1 MTRLRM
7 AAWCLV
13 LAGVLVFAGCDA
25 FDKRTTT
32 EYENA
37 MKIWTEGN
45 YRTAVTQFLAL
56 AKEHPFSPLADNAL
70 YWAGMTQFLYLGETE
85 KALQTLNFTLK
96 KYPRR
101 DMAPQSQY
109 MIAQIYELGYNDYER
124 AIGEYRRASEYS
136 DREVREKSLYSLGDN
151 FFRLGKADDA
161 REAWTRQVQEF
172 PRGPQS
178 KMAYFRLGTAA
189 FAKGDLAAAE
199 NYYRR
204 TLEVDP
210 DQELTVKVK
219 YALANCLE
227 AGEQLQEAL
236 KLYRELLAVYPNRE
250 ALEIKIRALETRI
263 IKKSY

>member
-1 MTRLRM
+1 MTRFRM
-7 AAWCLV
+7 AAWF
-13 LAGVLVFAGCDA
+13 LALAATLVFTGCDA
-25 FDKRTTT
+25 FGKRTTA

-37 MKIWTEGN
+37 MKAWNEGDH
-45 YRTAVTQFLAL
+45 RTAVTRFLAL
-56 AKEHPFSPLADNAL
+56 AKEHPFSPRADNAL

-101 DMAPQSQY
+101 DTAPQTRY
-109 MIAQIYELGYNDYER
+109 MIAQIHELGYHDYER
-124 AIGEYRRASEYS
+124 AVEEYRRASEYS

-151 FFRLGKADDA
+151 LFRLGKADDA

-172 PRGPQS
+172 PRGPQA
-178 KMAYFRLGTAA
+178 KLAYFRLGTAA

-199 NYYRR
+199 RFYRR

-236 KLYRELLAVYPNRE
+236 KIYRELLPVYTNRD
-250 ALEIKIRALETRI
+250 ALEIKIKALETRI